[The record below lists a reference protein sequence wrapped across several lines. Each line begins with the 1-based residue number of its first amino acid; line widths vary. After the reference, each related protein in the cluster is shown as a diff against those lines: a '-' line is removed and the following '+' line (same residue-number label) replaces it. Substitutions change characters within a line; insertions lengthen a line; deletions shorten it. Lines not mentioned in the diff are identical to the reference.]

1 MRFKRSEGLT
11 PSERILA
18 DLCDNSFLKLWTY
31 PNLYHKPAK
40 ELADLIVVFGND
52 VLIFSDKSC
61 ELSDSGDLAV
71 DWPRWYRK
79 SIANSAKQVSGA
91 ERWLREHPNRVFLDS
106 ACTTP
111 IPIATPAAGDMR
123 IHRIC
128 VALGSAE
135 RAQAETGR
143 RGLTIST
150 TVQNDTQPFT
160 VGRIAEAKGWVHVFD
175 EESLKI
181 VLRELTTAADF
192 VHYLNAKIA
201 LFDEGRFQFAE
212 SELDIMAYYLWNNRS
227 FPPSDGPYRLDPKL
241 WPKVEADEA
250 FLRGRAENEIRVFW
264 DRLIEHLT
272 GHYLAETLEFGNDLA
287 MLDYER
293 IVRIMA
299 GETRFFRRILSSHI
313 LDRADRARRHAIST
327 LLESGQPDVNYVLY
341 IGKGAP
347 RAEYPAYR
355 EDRGLVLRSRCIAA
369 KAVKPDKRYIVG
381 MALDA
386 RGVEGSSEDFLL
398 MDTRAWSAEAISKAE
413 QLRQELRYFVPGRT
427 IDTPVHVDEY
437 PAAWKASHE

>member
-1 MRFKRSEGLT
+1 M
-11 PSERILA
+11 
-18 DLCDNSFLKLWTY
+18 
-31 PNLYHKPAK
+31 
-40 ELADLIVVFGND
+40 
-52 VLIFSDKSC
+52 
-61 ELSDSGDLAV
+61 
-71 DWPRWYRK
+71 
-79 SIANSAKQVSGA
+79 
-91 ERWLREHPNRVFLDS
+91 
-106 ACTTP
+106 
-111 IPIATPAAGDMR
+111 
-123 IHRIC
+123 
-128 VALGSAE
+128 
-135 RAQAETGR
+135 
-143 RGLTIST
+143 
-150 TVQNDTQPFT
+150 
-160 VGRIAEAKGWVHVFD
+160 
-175 EESLKI
+175 
-181 VLRELTTAADF
+181 
-192 VHYLNAKIA
+192 
-201 LFDEGRFQFAE
+201 
-212 SELDIMAYYLWNNRS
+212 
-227 FPPSDGPYRLDPKL
+227 
-241 WPKVEADEA
+241 
-250 FLRGRAENEIRVFW
+250 FW